1 MRLVPPAGENA
12 GVTRP
17 TVCCLCGG
25 FGAARFA
32 PGLVESVG
40 AQDVVLVTNPGDDVR
55 FTALEVWPDFDSV
68 LYAVAGE
75 FDEDLGWG
83 RRGDTTAC
91 VDALGDEGWFR
102 MGDRD
107 IALSLLRTAWLAA
120 GLDRGEVARRCCE
133 AVGVEVTIV
142 PAAAQP
148 HRTRIETAEG
158 WQSLQDYLVR
168 RRAAS
173 APLAV
178 KVQPRSASATP
189 EALAGLEAGLVVLGP
204 SNPVVSLMPI
214 VAVPGVL
221 EALIAAPR
229 VVGVSPVVEAIA
241 PRTPPE
247 AGRYRVRGLLMEIL
261 GSAHTADAVA
271 GLWAGL
277 LDGFVVDRR
286 DDAAARRIEETL
298 GIPILRTDLLPTDQ
312 KGRTELAAR
321 VVEFGL
327 SLPARAGGRAPKL
340 WWEAGGS

>member
-1 MRLVPPAGENA
+1 VRPAGENA
-12 GVTRP
+12 RVTRP
-17 TVCCLCGG
+17 TVSCLCGG

-40 AQDVVLVTNPGDDVR
+40 ERNVVLVTNPGDDVR

-75 FDEDLGWG
+75 FDEELGWG

-102 MGDRD
+102 IGDRD

-158 WQSLQDYLVR
+158 WHSLQDYLVR
-168 RRAAS
+168 RRAA
-173 APLAV
+173 APPLAV
-178 KVQPRSASATP
+178 KVEPRSASATP
-189 EALAGLEAGLVVLGP
+189 EALAGLEAELVLLGP
-204 SNPVVSLMPI
+204 SNPIVSLMPI
-214 VAVPGVL
+214 VAVPGVP
-221 EALIAAPR
+221 EALVRAPR
-229 VVGVSPVVEAIA
+229 VVGVSPVVEAVA

-247 AGRYRVRGLLMEIL
+247 AGRYRVRGRLMEML
-261 GSAHTADAVA
+261 GLAHSADAVA

-277 LDGFVVDRR
+277 VDGFAVDRR
-286 DDAAARRIEETL
+286 DAAAARRIEETL
-298 GIPILRTDLLPTDQ
+298 GIPVLRTDLLPMDQ
-312 KGRTELAAR
+312 ESRADLAAQ

-327 SLPARAGGRAPKL
+327 GLPARAGEREARP
-340 WWEAGGS
+340 WWEAEPS

>member
-1 MRLVPPAGENA
+1 MRLMRPAGENA

-17 TVCCLCGG
+17 EVCCLCGG

-40 AQDVVLVTNPGDDVR
+40 ARDVVLVTNPGDDVR
-55 FTALEVWPDFDSV
+55 FTALEVWPDFDSI

-75 FDEDLGWG
+75 FDEQLGWG

-148 HRTRIETAEG
+148 HRTRIETADG
-158 WQSLQDYLVR
+158 WHSLQEYLVR
-168 RRAAS
+168 RRAAVP
-173 APLAV
+173 PLAV
-178 KVQPRSASATP
+178 KIEPRAAFATP
-189 EALAGLEAGLVVLGP
+189 EALAGLEAELVLLGP
-204 SNPVVSLMPI
+204 SNPIVSLMPI

-221 EALIAAPR
+221 DALIGAPR
-229 VVGVSPVVEAIA
+229 VVGVSPVVESIEPQTA
-241 PRTPPE
+241 PE
-247 AGRYRVRGLLMEIL
+247 AGRYRVRGRLMEMCGL
-261 GSAHTADAVA
+261 THSADAVA

-277 LDGFVVDRR
+277 VDGFVVDQR
-286 DDAAARRIEETL
+286 DAAAARRIEESL
-298 GIPILRTDLLPTDQ
+298 GIPVLRTDLLPADQ
-312 KGRTELAAR
+312 KGRTRLAAE
-321 VVEFGL
+321 VVEFGV
-327 SLPARAGGRAPKL
+327 SLPARTTGREPNR
-340 WWEAGGS
+340 WWEAGGL

>member
-1 MRLVPPAGENA
+1 M
-12 GVTRP
+12 TRP

-40 AQDVVLVTNPGDDVR
+40 ASDVVLVTNPGDDVR

-75 FDEDLGWG
+75 FDEELGWG

-91 VDALGDEGWFR
+91 VDALRDEGWFR

-133 AVGVEVTIV
+133 TVGVEATIV

-148 HRTRIETAEG
+148 HRTRIETADG
-158 WQSLQDYLVR
+158 WHFLQDYLVR
-168 RRAAS
+168 RRAA
-173 APLAV
+173 APPLAV
-178 KVQPRSASATP
+178 KVEPRTASATP

-214 VAVPGVL
+214 VAVPGVIN
-221 EALIAAPR
+221 ALIGAPR
-229 VVGVSPVVEAIA
+229 VVGVSPVVESVD

-247 AGRYRVRGLLMEIL
+247 VSRYRVRGRLMEML
-261 GSAHTADAVA
+261 GLPHTADAVA

-277 LDGFVVDRR
+277 VDGFVVDHR
-286 DDAAARRIEETL
+286 DGAAARRIEEAR
-298 GIPILRTDLLPTDQ
+298 GIPVLRTDLLPTDHRS
-312 KGRTELAAR
+312 RTELAAQ
-321 VVEFGL
+321 VVEFGVG
-327 SLPARAGGRAPKL
+327 LPSRGTKREPNC
-340 WWEAGGS
+340 WWEAGGL